1 MKFNIFLLLSI
12 AFVKSSLITRFESWI
27 NEFKIAI
34 ETDEQY
40 SSILKK
46 WVNNN
51 RFIEEVNSRNFTY
64 RLGHNQ
70 FSGMDSSD
78 FSKYLGISGILYK
91 DTENIKNTKSLEL
104 DLKVPESVNWV
115 TKGAVTNVKDQGECG
130 SCWSFSTTGALEGAY
145 FIKYGVLETF
155 SEQQLVD
162 CDNYRNGGKDLG
174 CKGGLMDNAFT
185 WIGDN
190 GGLCSENDYPYFSG
204 KTKSSGSC
212 KTSCKNIQ
220 NSKITQ
226 FVDIIKSSDDEMM
239 KAISKQ
245 PVSIAIE
252 ADQREFQLY
261 KSGVFSTSCGVN
273 LDHGVLV
280 VGYGNEN
287 NLDYYLVKNS
297 WSTSWGENGYAKLG
311 RGKQYNN
318 GDGQCGLLLQGSY
331 PVL

>member
-1 MKFNIFLLLSI
+1 MKFNIFYLLALP
-12 AFVKSSLITRFESWI
+12 FVRSSVITRFEEWI
-27 NEFKIAI
+27 NNFKIAI
-34 ETDEQY
+34 ESDEQY
-40 SSILKK
+40 SSTLEK

-51 RFIEEVNSRNFTY
+51 KFIDDVNARNLTY
-64 RLGHNQ
+64 KLGHNQ

-91 DTENIKNTKSLEL
+91 DTENIRNTNS
-104 DLKVPESVNWV
+104 DWVNITVPLSVNWIS
-115 TKGAVTNVKDQGECG
+115 KGAVTNVKDQGQCG

-145 FIKYGVLETF
+145 FVKYGVLESF

-190 GGLCSENDYPYFSG
+190 GGLCSESDYPYFSG
-204 KTKSSGSC
+204 ETKTNGPC
-212 KTSCKNIQ
+212 KTSCKNIEK
-220 NSKITQ
+220 SKITE

-239 KAISKQ
+239 KAVSQQ

-280 VGYGNEN
+280 VGYGTEN

-297 WSTSWGENGYAKLG
+297 WGTSWGDDGYIKLG

-318 GDGQCGLLLQGSY
+318 GDGQCGLLLQGSF
-331 PVL
+331 PLL